1 MGQRTTTCW
10 LILSSFWSSESNFRP
25 AGPERARAR
34 HYCNAGGIEMRH
46 RICTVLLWF
55 LVVSCVAAAQDSP
68 ALMPKDPIRLS
79 KVEGRMDHMSVDVKG
94 QRLFATAFDNHTLE
108 VIDLRTGRQIHT
120 ISNLDEPQGAYYDA
134 ATNRLFVACGG
145 DGTVKIFD
153 GTPLQLLQTVT
164 LDLDADNVRYDARG
178 KHIVV
183 GFGGE
188 KFLAGKVARP
198 GGGGALAM
206 LDSNGK
212 IVGEIDMDA
221 HPESFQL
228 EKSGTRVFVNVPD
241 KQEVEVADLVK
252 GTVLARWPVTCT
264 TNFPMALDELHHRL
278 FVGCRMPARLAVF
291 DTETGKIVASPAI
304 VEHTDDLFFDASKGR
319 IYILGEGFIEAW
331 REKDPDHFDR
341 VGRFPTPA
349 DGRTGLFV
357 PDLGELFETIPHHG
371 AQGAEILVYSTK

>member
-1 MGQRTTTCW
+1 MKKHMTT
-10 LILSSFWSSESNFRP
+10 LIFLSALFVSG
-25 AGPERARAR
+25 A
-34 HYCNAGGIEMRH
+34 
-46 RICTVLLWF
+46 VL
-55 LVVSCVAAAQDSP
+55 AQQSP
-68 ALMPKDPIRLS
+68 ALSPKSPIPLT
-79 KVEGRMDHMSVDVKG
+79 KVEGRMDHLGIDVKG

-108 VIDLRTGRQIHT
+108 VIDLKTGRQVHT
-120 ISNLDEPQGAYYDA
+120 ITELDEPQGSFYDA
-134 ATNRLFVACGG
+134 ANNRLFEANGG

-153 GTPLQLLQTVT
+153 GTTFQLLQTVT
-164 LDLDADNVRYDARG
+164 LDLDADNVRYDARS

-183 GFGGE
+183 GYGGE

-198 GGGGALAM
+198 GGGGALAI

-212 IVGEIDMDA
+212 KVGEIDMDA

-228 EKSGTRVFVNVPD
+228 EKIGTRVFVNVPD

-252 GTVLARWPVTCT
+252 GTVLARWPVSCT
-264 TNFPMALDELHHRL
+264 TNFPMALDEAHHRL

-291 DTETGKIVASPAI
+291 DTETGKIVASPPI
-304 VEHTDDLFFDASKGR
+304 VEHTDDLFFDASKAR

-331 REKDPDHFDR
+331 QEKDPDHYDR
-341 VGRFPTPA
+341 IGRYPTPA

-371 AQGAEILVYSTK
+371 PQGAEILVYETR

>member
-1 MGQRTTTCW
+1 MKTHLTMV
-10 LILSSFWSSESNFRP
+10 IFLSFLFL
-25 AGPERARAR
+25 
-34 HYCNAGGIEMRH
+34 GG
-46 RICTVLLWF
+46 
-55 LVVSCVAAAQDSP
+55 AAMAQEPP
-68 ALMPKDPIRLS
+68 ALSPKDPIHLT
-79 KVEGRMDHMSVDVKG
+79 KVEGRMDHLGIDVKG
-94 QRLFATAFDNHTLE
+94 GRLFATAFDNHTLE
-108 VIDLRTGRQIHT
+108 VIDLKTGRQIHT
-120 ISNLDEPQGAYYDA
+120 IADLDEPQGAFYDA
-134 ATNRLFVACGG
+134 ANNHLLEANGG

-153 GTPLQLLQTVT
+153 GTTFQLLHTVT
-164 LDLDADNVRYDARG
+164 LDLDADNVRYDARS

-183 GFGGE
+183 GYGGE

-198 GGGGALAM
+198 GGGGALAI
-206 LDSNGK
+206 LDSAGK
-212 IVGEIDMDA
+212 QVGDIAMDA

-228 EKSGTRVFVNVPD
+228 EKIGTRVFVNVPD

-264 TNFPMALDELHHRL
+264 TNFPMALDEAHHRL

-304 VEHTDDLFFDASKGR
+304 VEHTDDLFFDASRGR

-331 REKDPDHFDR
+331 QEKDPDHYER
-341 VGRFPTPA
+341 VGRYPTPA

-371 AQGAEILVYSTK
+371 QQGAEILVYETK